1 MTDLDEDWQ
10 YYRQLRN
17 QVNRAVKNEKSEWQI
32 NKLKSF
38 GQGSS
43 SVWRNLKS
51 WFGWNKKGPPTRL
64 LSNGNIFTKPYE
76 LSNIMNKYFIDK
88 IQAHVSNL
96 DPPLSDPIDPIRKLM
111 QNKTCSLTFSPVHPD
126 QVDEIICSLK
136 SSSSCGLDN
145 IDAKIL
151 KLGKHQLLP
160 AITHIINLSIS
171 TQTYPMKWKMAKVIP
186 LHKKKN
192 EICPENYRPV
202 SLLSTVSK
210 ICEKAIFIQL
220 VKYFEGNNLIHPSHH
235 GFRADHNTTT
245 ALIEMVDRWLEAF
258 DRGKVSAVV
267 ALDMSAAFDL
277 VDKNI
282 FLRKLQAYNADI
294 TIINWINSYLSD
306 RRQQVYI
313 DGVLSNELPV
323 NIGVPQGSILGPL
336 IYVIYTSDL
345 PQSIHRNHTNQTDST
360 SSEDCL
366 DCGFLCCYA
375 DDSTYT
381 VSSDDPGILT
391 EKIKIAYDEL
401 STFMRNNRLVL
412 NSDKTHVLIMAS
424 ASKHRKHG
432 NFNVSLNTGREI
444 VEPIESEYLLGA
456 N

>member
-1 MTDLDEDWQ
+1 
-10 YYRQLRN
+10 
-17 QVNRAVKNEKSEWQI
+17 
-32 NKLKSF
+32 
-38 GQGSS
+38 
-43 SVWRNLKS
+43 
-51 WFGWNKKGPPTRL
+51 
-64 LSNGNIFTKPYE
+64 
-76 LSNIMNKYFIDK
+76 
-88 IQAHVSNL
+88 
-96 DPPLSDPIDPIRKLM
+96 
-111 QNKTCSLTFSPVHPD
+111 
-126 QVDEIICSLK
+126 
-136 SSSSCGLDN
+136 
-145 IDAKIL
+145 
-151 KLGKHQLLP
+151 
-160 AITHIINLSIS
+160 
-171 TQTYPMKWKMAKVIP
+171 MKWKMAKVIP

-401 STFMRNNRLVL
+401 STFMRNNHLVF
-412 NSDKTHVLIMAS
+412 NSDKTHDLIIAS

-456 N
+456 NLTNNFQWNQHVRDGENSLMKTLSKKNVALGKISKIADFKTRKMIGSGLIMSTLSYIIQVYGGCSGYLLDMLQVQQNTAIHHIKGLPWMRPTKVLLTQCNWLSVR